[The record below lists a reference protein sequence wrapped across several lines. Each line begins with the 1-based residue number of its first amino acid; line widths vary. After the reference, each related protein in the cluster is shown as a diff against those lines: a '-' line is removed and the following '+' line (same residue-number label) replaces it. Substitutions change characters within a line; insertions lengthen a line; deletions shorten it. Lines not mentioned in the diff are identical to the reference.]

1 MERLTTKQK
10 KILAYIGYFMRKTG
24 YPPTVREIGE
34 RFKIASSSVF
44 DHLKALEG
52 KSAIRRTGGK
62 SRSLELIKHKKQA
75 GNLMLPSLDIE
86 KIDAGETVQIPL
98 LGRVAA
104 GLPML
109 AEENIEEII
118 TLPRQWV
125 KSGKIFALKV
135 RGDSMIGDGIHDGD
149 CALIRI
155 QADANNGDIVVAL
168 LENEATVKRFYKRD
182 DSVCLRAANDK
193 YKDIIVRSV
202 KVLGKVIG
210 LFRNY
215 T

>member
-1 MERLTTKQK
+1 MEGLTQKQE
-10 KILAYIGYFMRKTG
+10 KILAYIGHFMRKTG

-52 KSAIRRTGGK
+52 KGVLKRTENK
-62 SRSLELIKHKKQA
+62 SRSLEIVGQKKKAGDLIP
-75 GNLMLPSLDIE
+75 LPDIE
-86 KIDAGETVQIPL
+86 KIDTVETVQIPL

-104 GLPML
+104 GLPVL
-109 AEENIEEII
+109 AEENIEEML
-118 TLPRQWV
+118 TLPRKWV

-149 CALIRI
+149 CALIRM
-155 QADANNGDIVVAL
+155 QEDADNGDIVVAL

-182 DSVCLRAANDK
+182 DSVHLRASNDK
-193 YKDIIVRSV
+193 YKDIVARQV
-202 KVLGKVIG
+202 KILGKVIG
-210 LFRNY
+210 LFRHY
-215 T
+215 S